1 MKGSEHQTNN
11 GTGYPS
17 AKLGGEGP
25 RRINQSRCPS
35 TIDVLRII
43 GRIAQHGKKQSRKNG
58 RSKLGN
64 NADDKNGQ
72 GISRSAKNQE
82 GIHQTGEQKGIDKQ
96 ALFTQPFGQP
106 CRSHAV
112 AMAPAMEASISATI

>member
-72 GISRSAKNQE
+72 GISRTAKNQE
-82 GIHQTGEQKGIDKQ
+82 GIHQSGEQKGIDKQ
-96 ALFTQPFGQP
+96 ALLPS
-106 CRSHAV
+106 RLASHAV